1 VATQRIFSQSF
12 LMNAGKTRVALIT
25 GAGSGIGRELARTLA
40 AEGTAI
46 AAIDKKPE
54 GLTELA
60 DEFQRT
66 NRTMAWEV
74 ADVTDALT
82 LRQKVGELE
91 ERLGPVDLLIANAGV
106 GLETSALCLQ
116 PEDVTTVLQVNLLGV
131 AHSIAAVLPGM
142 LKRRSGHIVGISSLA
157 SFRGVP
163 RMLAYCASKSGVNA
177 FLEGLRVE
185 VKPYNIAVTII
196 CPGWVKTPMTANIRG
211 PRLDLMEADAAA
223 KLIVGAIRK
232 RRKFFAFPNSLAWRL
247 RLLRWLPCSVSD
259 WLIAKM
265 DR

>member
-1 VATQRIFSQSF
+1 
-12 LMNAGKTRVALIT
+12 MNAGKTRVALIT

-46 AAIDKKPE
+46 AAIDKKSE
-54 GLTELA
+54 GLAELA
-60 DEFQRT
+60 EEMHRQ

-74 ADVTDALT
+74 ADVTDAIT
-82 LRQKVGELE
+82 LRQKVGGLE

-185 VKPYNIAVTII
+185 VKSYNIAVTII

-211 PRLDLMEADAAA
+211 PRLDMMEADAAA
-223 KLIVGAIRK
+223 RLIVAAIRK

>member
-1 VATQRIFSQSF
+1 
-12 LMNAGKTRVALIT
+12 MNSGKIKVALIT

-46 AAIDKKPE
+46 AAIDKKSE
-54 GLTELA
+54 GLAELA
-60 DEFQRT
+60 EEMQRQ

-157 SFRGVP
+157 SYRGVP

-185 VKPYNIAVTII
+185 VRPYTIAVTII

-211 PRLDLMEADAAA
+211 PRLDMMEADAAA
-223 KLIVGAIRK
+223 KLIVAAIRK

-247 RLLRWLPCSVSD
+247 RLLRWLPCAVSD

>member
-1 VATQRIFSQSF
+1 
-12 LMNAGKTRVALIT
+12 MENKRVALIT

-40 AEGTAI
+40 TDGLAI
-46 AAIDKKPE
+46 AAIDKKQE
-54 GLTELA
+54 GLAELA
-60 DEFQRT
+60 EEMQRQ

-82 LRQKVGELE
+82 LRQKVVALE
-91 ERLGPVDLLIANAGV
+91 DRLGPVDLLIANAGI

-116 PEDVTTVLQVNLLGV
+116 PEDVTAVLQVNLLGV

-163 RMLAYCASKSGVNA
+163 RMLAYCASKAGVNA

-185 VKPYNIAVTII
+185 VKPYNIAVSII
-196 CPGWVKTPMTANIRG
+196 CPGWVRTPMTANIRG
-211 PRLDLMEADAAA
+211 PRLDMMEADAAA
-223 KLIVGAIRK
+223 KIIVGAIR
-232 RRKFFAFPNSLAWRL
+232 RRKPFFAFPSSLAWRL
-247 RLLRWLPCSVSD
+247 RLLRWLPCGVSD
-259 WLIAKM
+259 WLIAKL

>member
-1 VATQRIFSQSF
+1 MA
-12 LMNAGKTRVALIT
+12 AGKTRVVVIT
-25 GAGSGIGRELARTLA
+25 GAGSGIGREMARVLA
-40 AEGTAI
+40 GDGFAI

-54 GLTELA
+54 GLAELA
-60 DEFQRT
+60 EEMQRQ
-66 NRTMAWEV
+66 NRPMAWEV
-74 ADVTDALT
+74 ADVTDPLT
-82 LRQKVGELE
+82 LRQKIGDLE
-91 ERLGPVDLLIANAGV
+91 ARLGPVDLLIANAGV
-106 GLETSALCLQ
+106 GLETSALCLL

-185 VKPYNIAVTII
+185 VKPYNIAVSII
-196 CPGWVKTPMTANIRG
+196 CPGWIKTPMTANVRG
-211 PRLDLMEADAAA
+211 PKVNMMEADAAA
-223 KLIVGAIRK
+223 RLIVAAIRK
-232 RRKFFAFPNSLAWRL
+232 KRIFYSFPRSWTWRL
-247 RLLRWLPCSVSD
+247 RLLRWLPSSVSD
-259 WLIAKM
+259 WLLAKM